1 VTSEEVLEALEE
13 AGAVRHGHFK
23 LTSGLHSDTYIQT
36 ARVLENPYMARALA
50 GAAAEPYLKRSIDL
64 VVAPAV
70 GGIVFGYAV
79 ADALGARFIYA
90 ERVKGKMT
98 FRRNFR
104 VHASE
109 RVIVAEDVVTTGGSV
124 REVVDLVRQ
133 AGGDVAGVVAVVDR
147 SAERD
152 FEAPFSPLVTFQLEA
167 HDPAKCPM
175 CEEGRPIDSPG
186 SRQLAAEEAAEA
198 D

>member
-36 ARVLENPYMARALA
+36 ARVLEHPYMTRALA
-50 GAAAEPYLKRSIDL
+50 GAAAQAYQEKSIDL

-79 ADALGARFIYA
+79 ADALGARFIFS
-90 ERVKGKMT
+90 ERVRGKMT

-104 VHASE
+104 VHKGE

-124 REVVDLVRQ
+124 AEVVDLVRH
-133 AGGDVAGVVAVVDR
+133 GGGEVAAVVALVDR
-147 SAERD
+147 SDDPSFDAD
-152 FEAPFSPLVTFQLEA
+152 FSPLVTFKAET
-167 HDPAKCPM
+167 HDPGKCPM
-175 CEEGRPIDSPG
+175 CEEGLPIDSPG
-186 SRQLAAEEAAEA
+186 SRSLAAEEAAEA